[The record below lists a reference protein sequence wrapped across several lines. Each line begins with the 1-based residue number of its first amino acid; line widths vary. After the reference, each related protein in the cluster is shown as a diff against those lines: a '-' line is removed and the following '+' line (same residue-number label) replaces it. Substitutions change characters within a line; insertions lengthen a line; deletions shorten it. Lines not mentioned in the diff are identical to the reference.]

1 MTFTQSNAQKDSLME
16 ILKEEDQSMYE
27 YLIPSEEKVKFEEEY
42 FEEEE
47 NSSDKVK
54 MEEEEFIY
62 S

>member
-47 NSSDKVK
+47 NSSNKVK